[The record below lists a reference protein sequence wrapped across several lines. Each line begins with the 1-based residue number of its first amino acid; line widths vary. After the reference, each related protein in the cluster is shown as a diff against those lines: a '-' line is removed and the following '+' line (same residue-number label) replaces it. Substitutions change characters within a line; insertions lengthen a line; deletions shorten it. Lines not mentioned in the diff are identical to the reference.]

1 MGGNERDT
9 ERKVTSARGSS
20 GTSRPQRTGRR
31 RVSQRQGRGRPR
43 DEAFDGRI
51 LEAAL
56 DELARCGISHFS
68 VSAVAQRAGVAKGS
82 IYLRWPTREQLM
94 LDASQL
100 LIRRVVPPK
109 PGSFRKQLSE
119 LVDHF
124 AAIMGEH
131 RSLEMTLRIDADR
144 YRHPELF
151 AQMFTRFQGA
161 GNLIVEGTVID
172 AQRRGEIDANV
183 SSKVVTRILTG
194 ALFVEALACWPEAGV
209 SEEFKRDLVSFIAG
223 RLGLR
228 EAGVSREPPVAPQDE
243 LATKADSRHEPGTGT
258 IGARY

>member
-9 ERKVTSARGSS
+9 ERKATSASGSS
-20 GTSRPQRTGRR
+20 GTSRPQPTGRR
-31 RVSQRQGRGRPR
+31 RVSQRHGRGRPR

-51 LEAAL
+51 LEAAF

-68 VSAVAQRAGVAKGS
+68 VSAVAQRAGVAKGT

-94 LDASQL
+94 LDAWQL
-100 LIRRVVPPK
+100 VTRPLVPPK

-124 AAIMGEH
+124 AEVVGEH
-131 RSLEMTLRIDADR
+131 RSLETMLRIDADR

-151 AQMFTRFQGA
+151 AQMFARNQGA
-161 GNLIVEGTVID
+161 GNLIFEATVID
-172 AQRRGEIDANV
+172 AQRRGEINSNV
-183 SSKVVTRILTG
+183 PPKVITRVITG

-209 SEEFKRDLVSFIAG
+209 SEEFRRELVSFVAG
-223 RLGLR
+223 LLGL
-228 EAGVSREPPVAPQDE
+228 P
-243 LATKADSRHEPGTGT
+243 EPGVGT
-258 IGARY
+258 SSRRASR

>member
-9 ERKVTSARGSS
+9 EPKATNASGSS

-51 LEAAL
+51 LEAAF

-68 VSAVAQRAGVAKGS
+68 VSAVAQRAGVAKGT

-100 LIRRVVPPK
+100 VMRPLAPPK

-124 AAIMGEH
+124 AAIFGEH
-131 RSLEMTLRIDADR
+131 RSVEMTLRIDADR

-151 AQMFTRFQGA
+151 AQMFTRIQAAGA
-161 GNLIVEGTVID
+161 PD
-172 AQRRGEIDANV
+172 RRGDGDRRTTSRRDRRPTCSRRWSHAP
-183 SSKVVTRILTG
+183 SSARCSSRHWRAGRRRASRRSSG
-194 ALFVEALACWPEAGV
+194 ASSCPSLPVALAYTRRVWRRAA
-209 SEEFKRDLVSFIAG
+209 RA
-223 RLGLR
+223 
-228 EAGVSREPPVAPQDE
+228 SRRA
-243 LATKADSRHEPGTGT
+243 SR
-258 IGARY
+258 

>member
-1 MGGNERDT
+1 MERSNPTLQEAAARMEAMGGNERDT
-9 ERKVTSARGSS
+9 EPKLTSASGSS

-31 RVSQRQGRGRPR
+31 RVSQRQGPGRPR

-51 LEAAL
+51 LEAAF

-68 VSAVAQRAGVAKGS
+68 VSAVAQRAGVAKGT

-100 LIRRVVPPK
+100 VNRPLAPPK

-124 AAIMGEH
+124 AAIFGEH
-131 RSLEMTLRIDADR
+131 RSMEMTLRIDADR

-151 AQMFTRFQGA
+151 AQMFTRIQAVGH
-161 GNLIVEGTVID
+161 LIVEGTVID
-172 AQRRGEIDANV
+172 AQRRGEIDPNALPR
-183 SSKVVTRILTG
+183 VVTTTLIG
-194 ALFVEALACWPEAGV
+194 ALWVEALARWPEAGV
-209 SEEFKRDLVSFIAG
+209 SDEFKRELVSFIAG
-223 RLGLR
+223 GVGLH
-228 EAGVSREPPVAPQDE
+228 ETGVASGGASSRRA
-243 LATKADSRHEPGTGT
+243 SR
-258 IGARY
+258 